1 MRKLIPFLT
10 LATVLSFA
18 ACDSLA
24 QALGAHKNAVARAA
38 GHELTVDQ
46 AASLLKQNPQIPA
59 QPPVVEAL
67 ANLWV
72 DYTLLATAAS
82 EDSTLKSINLQPLV
96 KPALD
101 QQMVFKL
108 RDKVIHVDT
117 AISDADLQKL
127 YEQQSPGMQVR
138 ARHILFAMPSAATAA
153 QRDSVMKLAQSV
165 RSQLTANGGK
175 DFAQLAQKYSSDP
188 GSKDKGGE
196 LGFFSKGQM
205 LAPFEQA
212 AFALQ
217 PGQISDIV
225 ETLYGLHII
234 QVEEKKTTP
243 FEQVK
248 AQFHAAA
255 VQQRVQQAEQAY
267 VSGLTDTMNIKV
279 ADGAYDVVRDMAKK
293 PDMKLSGRAADRGL
307 VNYKGGAYSAGEAM
321 DLIRSLPTQQRTA
334 FSTAPDDQ
342 LKDVLTGLA
351 KNEILVGE
359 AKHLGFAP
367 TKAQEDSLTNLART
381 QLKGV
386 VAASG
391 LANIKPASGESK
403 DQAIEK
409 KVDAV
414 LMAVVKGEQNVIPL
428 GPLAYSLREQYS
440 GQVYDRSY
448 PVVVAKVQAARP
460 MQVPPA
466 PNPVPVPTTPSATTP
481 SAAPSAAPPAPAPT
495 TTPKP

>member
-1 MRKLIPFLT
+1 MRKLIPFLA

-46 AASLLKQNPQIPA
+46 AASLLKQNPTIPA

-72 DYTLLATAAS
+72 DYTLLATAAN
-82 EDSTLKSINLQPLV
+82 EDSTLKSINMQPLV

-101 QQMVFKL
+101 QQMVFRL

-117 AISDADLQKL
+117 AISDVDLQKL
-127 YEQQSPGMQVR
+127 YDQQSPGMQVR
-138 ARHILFAMPSAATAA
+138 ARHILFSLPPNASPT

-165 RSQLTANGGK
+165 RGQLAADGGK
-175 DFAQLAQKYSSDP
+175 DFAQLAQKYSADTQSA
-188 GSKDKGGE
+188 KQGGE

-205 LAPFEQA
+205 VAPFEQA

-217 PGQISDIV
+217 PGQISNIV
-225 ETLYGLHII
+225 ETPFGLHII
-234 QVEEKKTTP
+234 QVEEKKATP
-243 FEQVK
+243 FDQVK
-248 AQFHAAA
+248 AQFR
-255 VQQRVQQAEQAY
+255 QQAIGARMQQAEQAY
-267 VSGLTDTMNIKV
+267 VSGLTDTMSIKV
-279 ADGAYDVVRDMAKK
+279 TDGAYDVVRDLAKK
-293 PDMKLSGRAADRGL
+293 PGMKLSGRAADRAL
-307 VNYKGGAYSAGEAM
+307 VNYKGGAYSADEAM

-359 AKHLGFAP
+359 AKRMGFAP
-367 TKAQEDSLTNLART
+367 TKTQEDSLTNLART

-414 LMAVVKGEQNVIPL
+414 LTAVVKGEQNVIPL

-440 GQVYDRSY
+440 GQVYDRAY

-460 MQVPPA
+460 LQVPQA
-466 PNPVPVPTTPSATTP
+466 PNPVPVPTTPPATTP
-481 SAAPSAAPPAPAPT
+481 SVAPSQAPAPAPT